1 MKAYTLHARQKKLL
15 YLLNCR
21 HGMITGRE
29 LSAKM
34 GVSERTIRNDIVDIN
49 RIMDIN
55 NIRIQAVHGKGYFLQ
70 VEDRTILHELF
81 SEKDNIQTREDRIKY
96 LLVNLVY
103 SNDWVDI
110 RELEDDMFVSR
121 TTLENDLKDI
131 RNLIS
136 ENQPFLPLLRNGN
149 FILLEDN
156 EIKRRNILIRV
167 YSENWDYNSQDG
179 IFLKENVVNQE
190 LLNQIRHTL
199 KRILKECEIDL
210 DDFGMIYLMLAF
222 AISYSRIT
230 EGHEL
235 QSFQSR
241 FQNPDIKQM
250 AQKMWDSLQQL
261 WEITINQNEYLWM
274 AETLEKLSILNLHIM
289 TEEDVQKRIE
299 LQCTELV
306 NSLICEIRKNYG
318 FDFSE
323 DETFYL
329 RMLIHIQ
336 AIRNSM
342 LSGHTQNQYIIEE
355 MRLQYPVMGDVSHYI
370 CTRIQDFCGRKMGDE
385 EEDYLL
391 PVLTSA
397 RNRLLLRKSEQKI
410 RAAVVSH
417 LNTGLTDFL
426 LDQLKEKYGAT
437 MEFIGPFPIYDRSKI
452 DETKPSFVIT
462 TVKMDIF
469 RKFDIPV
476 ITVSPLLDEDNQ
488 NKIEQ
493 CRKNIEEGYLTP
505 KLPLTQVDYFR
516 KELLV
521 QLERKISVKEAINIL
536 EENLRSNLYL
546 DEEIQLDW
554 AKSYCS
560 SMQNGILF
568 VYAIGNEAQKTV
580 LSIAECKHMLTWKQT
595 RNIQKVVM
603 LILNSKE
610 RSYIGSFYR
619 MIQEYA
625 EATASE

>member
-1 MKAYTLHARQKKLL
+1 MKGYTLHARQKKLL

-29 LSAKM
+29 LSSKM

-49 RIMDIN
+49 QIMDIH

-103 SNDWVDI
+103 SNDWVDL

-131 RNLIS
+131 RSLIS

-156 EIKRRNILIRV
+156 EVKKRNILIRV

-179 IFLKENVVNQE
+179 ILLKEKVVNQE

-199 KRILKECEIDL
+199 KRILKECQMEL
-210 DDFGMIYLMLAF
+210 DDFGMIYLILAF

-235 QSFQSR
+235 QSFQSSY
-241 FQNPDIKQM
+241 QNPVMLQT
-250 AQKMWDSLQQL
+250 ARKMWDSLQQV
-261 WEITINQNEYLWM
+261 WGITVNQNEYCWI
-274 AETLEKLSILNLHIM
+274 AETLEKLSILNLHTI
-289 TEEDVQKRIE
+289 TDEEVQNRIE
-299 LQCTELV
+299 PQCMELS
-306 NSLICEIRKNYG
+306 NNLLGEIKYLYG

-323 DETFYL
+323 DETFSL
-329 RMLIHIQ
+329 RLQLHLQ

-342 LSGHTQNQYIIEE
+342 ISSQTQNQYIIEE
-355 MRLQYPVMGDVSHYI
+355 MRLQYPFMGDISHYI
-370 CTRIQDFCGRKMGDE
+370 CNRIQDFCGRKMGDE

-391 PVLTSA
+391 PLLTSA
-397 RNRLLLRKSEQKI
+397 RNRLLQRKCKQKI

-417 LNTGLTDFL
+417 LNEGLTDFF
-426 LDQLKEKYGAT
+426 LDQLKEIYGT
-437 MEFIGPFPIYDRSKI
+437 KMEFIGPFPIYDRSKI
-452 DETKPSFVIT
+452 DEMKPSFVIT

-488 NKIEQ
+488 RKIEQ
-493 CRKNIEEGYLTP
+493 CQKNIEEGYLYP
-505 KLPLTQVDYFR
+505 KLPLPYAEYFR

-521 QLERKISVKEAINIL
+521 HMERKISVREAVNIL

-554 AKSYCS
+554 DKSYCCP
-560 SMQNGILF
+560 MQNGVLF

-595 RNIQKVVM
+595 RNIRKVVM

-610 RSYIGSFYR
+610 KSYIGSFYQ

-625 EATASE
+625 KAATNE

>member
-1 MKAYTLHARQKKLL
+1 MKGFTLHARQKKLL

-21 HGMITGRE
+21 HGIITGRE
-29 LSAKM
+29 LSTKM

-49 RIMDIN
+49 RRMDGQ
-55 NIRIQAVHGKGYFLQ
+55 NIRIEAVHGKGYFLQ

-103 SNDWVDI
+103 SNDWIDI
-110 RELEDDMFVSR
+110 RELEDDMFISR

-149 FILLEDN
+149 FILLEEN
-156 EIKRRNILIRV
+156 EIKKRNILIRV

-179 IFLKENVVNQE
+179 ISLKGSIVNQE

-199 KRILKECEIDL
+199 KHILKEYELEL

-222 AISYSRIT
+222 AISYSRIK

-235 QSFQSR
+235 PGFQSSIR
-241 FQNPDIKQM
+241 NSQMLQIAQTMWNYFQQSWDIP
-250 AQKMWDSLQQL
+250 
-261 WEITINQNEYLWM
+261 INQNEYLWI
-274 AETLEKLSILNLHIM
+274 AETLEKLYILNLQI
-289 TEEDVQKRIE
+289 TSKEDVQKRIE
-299 LQCTELV
+299 PQCMELV
-306 NSLICEIRKNYG
+306 NVLIDEIKENYG
-318 FDFSE
+318 FDFSM

-329 RMLIHIQ
+329 RMLLHVQ

-342 LSGHTQNQYIIEE
+342 MSGHTQNQYLMEE
-355 MRLQYPVMGDVSHYI
+355 MRMQYPIMGDVSHYI
-370 CTRIQDFCGRKMGDE
+370 CNRIQDGCGRKMGDE

-391 PVLTSA
+391 PVLTAA
-397 RNRLLLRKSEQKI
+397 RNRLLKRKSEQKI

-417 LNTGLTDFL
+417 LNTGLTDFFF
-426 LDQLKEKYGAT
+426 DQLKAKFGAT
-437 MEFIGPFPIYDRSKI
+437 IEFIGPFPIYDRSKI

-462 TVKMDIF
+462 TVKMDSF

-476 ITVSPLLDEDNQ
+476 ITVSPLLDDDNQ

-493 CRKNIEEGYLTP
+493 CRKSIAEGYLTP
-505 KLPLTQVDYFR
+505 KLPFPQETYFR
-516 KELLV
+516 KELLIH
-521 QLERKISVKEAINIL
+521 LERKISVKEVMNIL

-554 AKSYCS
+554 AKSYYCT
-560 SMQNGILF
+560 MQNGVLF
-568 VYAIGNEAQKTV
+568 VYAIVNEAQKTV

-595 RNIQKVVM
+595 RNIRKVVM
-603 LILNSKE
+603 LILNRNEK
-610 RSYIGSFYR
+610 SYIGSFYQ
-619 MIQEYA
+619 MIQEYCG
-625 EATASE
+625 